1 MAIKNKQCGNGNLR
15 VPTSEQAREYGAR
28 GGVASA
34 KAQKRRAIITQAVA
48 EACDRDISTIP
59 ALKRVAVKYGLK
71 DVDTQLDFV
80 VQAIFTNEAKRGNF
94 KSIKDLLEIMAY
106 GANASNIS
114 NGILNELV
122 DSLQRNDDEPVGG
135 GSDEQ

>member
-1 MAIKNKQCGNGNLR
+1 MANKNERHGMENLR
-15 VPTSEQAREYGAR
+15 RLSSDEAREIGSR

-34 KAQKRRAIITQAVA
+34 EARRRRAIITKAVA
-48 EACDRDISTIP
+48 EACDRDINSIP
-59 ALKRVAVKYGLK
+59 ALKRVAAKYGLD

-94 KSIKDLLEIMAY
+94 KSIKDLLEIMTY
-106 GANASNIS
+106 GATASSVS

-122 DSLQRNDDEPVGG
+122 DSLRNGG
-135 GSDEQ
+135 GGADHE